1 MNISLSTLY
10 KLLQICTLKDML
22 FFLSSLL
29 SLLCVLFFISFQS
42 VGGVEAPWG
51 SVIKES
57 RHASGL
63 AVISH

>member
-1 MNISLSTLY
+1 MHFKGYAIFFKQSFISA
-10 KLLQICTLKDML
+10 
-22 FFLSSLL
+22 
-29 SLLCVLFFISFQS
+29 LCVCVFFYISFQS

-51 SVIKES
+51 SLIKES